1 MAGTFGGEQT
11 SFEAPESVNLSFMIT
26 RNVAMDDLKT
36 LPAISWKSRQFL
48 SRIINRFGWVSLL
61 FGVLFGGL
69 QTFHHVNIYY
79 HNSRRVTLDRVY
91 AILFL
96 WCFWTAVSI
105 GYVVSA
111 MLCKYD
117 ARGGV
122 IATAVLAIG
131 QISVVALIFV
141 ELYLL

>member
-1 MAGTFGGEQT
+1 MK
-11 SFEAPESVNLSFMIT
+11 
-26 RNVAMDDLKT
+26 DLKT

-48 SRIINRFGWVSLL
+48 SRAINKLGWMSLL

-69 QTFHHVNIYY
+69 QTFHHVNVYY
-79 HNSRRVTLDRVY
+79 HNSQRVTLDRVY

-96 WCFWTAVSI
+96 WCFWGAVSI
-105 GYVVSA
+105 GYIVSA
-111 MLCKYD
+111 RLCKYD

-131 QISVVALIFV
+131 QFAVVALIFV
-141 ELYLL
+141 EVYLL